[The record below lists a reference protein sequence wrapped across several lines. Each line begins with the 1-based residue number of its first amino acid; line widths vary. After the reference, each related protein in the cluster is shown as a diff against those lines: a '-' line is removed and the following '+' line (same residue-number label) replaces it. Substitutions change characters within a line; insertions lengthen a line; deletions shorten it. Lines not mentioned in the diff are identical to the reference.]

1 MTTAKTTTVKAKT
14 THRVASEAVKPTV
27 GGDRFFQGVGGRKT
41 ATAQVRVMK
50 GNGSITINGKDVKT
64 YFTMPKHQAVVRAAL
79 EVSDMQKALSVTVMV
94 AGGGIAAQ
102 ADAIRH
108 GIARALVKSNEDFKK
123 KLRASGFMTR
133 DARHVERKKPGL
145 KKARRSPQWAK
156 R

>member
-1 MTTAKTTTVKAKT
+1 MTTAKTITAKPKT
-14 THRVASEAVKPTV
+14 THRVAAETTKPV
-27 GGDRFFQGVGGRKT
+27 AGGDRFFQGVGGRKT

-50 GNGSITINGKDVKT
+50 GDGTITINGKDVKA

-79 EVSDMQKALSVTVMV
+79 EVSDMQKAFSVTVIV
-94 AGGGIAAQ
+94 SGGGISGQ
-102 ADAIRH
+102 ADAVRH

-123 KLRASGFMTR
+123 KLRASGYMTR